1 MRGQLEGLS
10 QQNLI
15 SPLIIEFV
23 FFLAENKIRNTNTP
37 PVAGNN
43 IE

>member
-1 MRGQLEGLS
+1 MRSQSEGLS
-10 QQNLI
+10 QEKLI

-23 FFLAENKIRNTNTP
+23 FFLAENKIRNTNIEIR
-37 PVAGNN
+37 NN